1 MKTKQ
6 IIKAVGIGIGAIAL
20 LTLIVAH
27 PVNVCI
33 IIAGAAAYFYA
44 DRLM

>member
-6 IIKAVGIGIGAIAL
+6 IIKAVGILIGGGAIL
-20 LTLIVAH
+20 VLVTSH

-44 DRLM
+44 DRLL